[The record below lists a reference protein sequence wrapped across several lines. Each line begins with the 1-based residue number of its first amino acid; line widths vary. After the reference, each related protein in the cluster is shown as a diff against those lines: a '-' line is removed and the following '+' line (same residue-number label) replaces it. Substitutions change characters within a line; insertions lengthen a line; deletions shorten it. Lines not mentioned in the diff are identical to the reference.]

1 MEADAKNP
9 DQGRVSRRAL
19 LGLAGAVVAGVAL
32 EAPDRERKSPPQGAP
47 RIRTRPLT
55 REELYEDH
63 DLGG

>member
-1 MEADAKNP
+1 MEEDAKKP
-9 DQGRVSRRAL
+9 DQGRVSRRTL
-19 LGLAGAVVAGVAL
+19 LGLAGAAVAGAVLA
-32 EAPDRERKSPPQGAP
+32 APGVDRMSSPDGAP